1 MVVVG
6 SSQVGTAFAPCG
18 RERLVRM
25 QVVQWFV
32 VALLVVGT
40 WDMLEVPLEHSM
52 LVACLVEA
60 RSSRE

>member
-1 MVVVG
+1 
-6 SSQVGTAFAPCG
+6 
-18 RERLVRM
+18 M